1 MSINSGAKFEPI
13 KKTNLSQKLVEYFIQ
28 QIKSGNFPIGE
39 KVPNEIALANQ
50 LHVSRNILRESMK
63 ILENYGILHTVN
75 GRGTIVST
83 SAIANIHS
91 MDFFERL
98 RNNTT
103 VLQLL
108 EARLI
113 IEPQIAFHACQ
124 KCTEQAI
131 SHLVSISQ
139 KPFNTVNK
147 QTVTCKYTDDYDFHI
162 AISKI
167 CGNDI
172 LTEFLCTIIYRLR
185 EGNYNQF
192 NFHIE
197 RILREKSQKEHQE
210 IISSFIHKN
219 PAMASKIME
228 QHLQDRINIIR
239 SMYRPDFDSSQL
251 KQELLIDAM
260 QNKTYD
266 E

>member
-91 MDFFERL
+91 MNFFERL

-124 KCTEQAI
+124 KCTKQ
-131 SHLVSISQ
+131 SH
-139 KPFNTVNK
+139 T
-147 QTVTCKYTDDYDFHI
+147 
-162 AISKI
+162 
-167 CGNDI
+167 
-172 LTEFLCTIIYRLR
+172 
-185 EGNYNQF
+185 
-192 NFHIE
+192 
-197 RILREKSQKEHQE
+197 
-210 IISSFIHKN
+210 
-219 PAMASKIME
+219 
-228 QHLQDRINIIR
+228 
-239 SMYRPDFDSSQL
+239 
-251 KQELLIDAM
+251 
-260 QNKTYD
+260 
-266 E
+266 